1 MTSTISFHSVSAA
14 FVKDL
19 RRLFSCRRCVS
30 SNTEALC
37 FSSQAQQSHRCLG
50 WGNCIPGSEVTP
62 NAIKGNEYA
71 RKKKSERK
79 KLCLLALTPHLSPA
93 IATHHP
99 LLAQDFVSSS
109 GISPPPSSNR
119 PTTERWFQ
127 EFMDNNQAVITCLCK
142 VTLSHLGDHLRTRL
156 IPGIPCPYFSNP
168 AWEKQ
173 LLVLFSY

>member
-1 MTSTISFHSVSAA
+1 MCPQQHRSPLLFQPGTTEPPVPGLGQLHSW
-14 FVKDL
+14 L
-19 RRLFSCRRCVS
+19 RGD
-30 SNTEALC
+30 T
-37 FSSQAQQSHRCLG
+37 
-50 WGNCIPGSEVTP
+50 

-99 LLAQDFVSSS
+99 LLAQDFVSGS
-109 GISPPPSSNR
+109 GISPPSSSNR

-142 VTLSHLGDHLRTRL
+142 VTLSHLGNHLRTRL